1 MARAPS
7 SAATESGLVP
17 HATAPPA
24 PAAANASENNIE
36 EDNSGADANDEDTY
50 AEYRAI
56 SILEKFP
63 TAKKHPDPLVE
74 SSSLASIALPPLPQ
88 NFSLPNRSHQDWI
101 DKQLI
106 SDAQLETVIY
116 ANLRFDGPRLA
127 EGNKR
132 PGFFLGDGAGVGKG
146 RQIAALI
153 KDFHARG
160 GKRVLW
166 VSVSTDLRQDA
177 ARDLKD
183 VDASDI
189 KVYPDKVGGNLPPA
203 KKYLDYEG
211 VLFVTYSL
219 LINKLPRAKAN
230 NINISKAAPPPET
243 VDNGGAAGP
252 SNAANHSNEKKP
264 RGRGHSALFDRVYVP
279 RDCRLSQITRWLKDC
294 PEGGLIILDE
304 CHKAKNLLPS
314 SSGEP
319 SQTARAVV
327 ELQEAVP
334 NARILYSSATGASEP
349 KNLAYMTRLF
359 DSSQG
364 ASEMITLLEGS
375 RLGACELAAMSMK
388 ATGSYLSR
396 TLSYKDAEF
405 GLVKAMVTDQMVIMY
420 DRAVMMWD
428 MLWRVVNTVQSMEA
442 SNMRLMGLKGKGT
455 GRFLK
460 SQFWGAHQRFFK
472 QMLMAAKIPACS
484 SIALEELAKGNCVVI
499 GLQTTGEA
507 GTEQALK
514 REEEA
519 KQEHQKSLV
528 NNLEAQMD
536 ATCSID
542 DLISAPR
549 AILQQ
554 YITGHF
560 PITRFAGDVT
570 LSQQQVKDMAA
581 DVFDFVHRMKD
592 WQTAEEIAED
602 RRNQGNLDGVIMQEA
617 LSPESVSAEQRA
629 AAREQFFT
637 EIRAEET
644 ARWRGSRTAGRKPLQ
659 DAVHKAQKFV
669 EAKEIQVSDLKKLV
683 EEMPEEEEEEVVE
696 EGEEEEEIKP
706 FKRGRARH
714 ALVIVADSEEEES
727 EEAEASEEEVYES
740 EEEEEEKAVSGGS
753 SRQKRKQRGAIV
765 EDSDVEYEP
774 SVTIEEEQEDG
785 NDEEKEV
792 ENTNMNSPC
801 PRPRK
806 KVKDRGIL
814 GDLGADNDDD
824 IIDLTNSA
832 PQKKPKAKTK
842 DMVKAKDKDKAPAV
856 WHQANKNAPHYTS
869 GSEFTM
875 DDDDDGDGDD
885 SPVHSSDDE
894 DMYVAQL
901 AASAQGMGRR
911 VTRKRTIIVADDD
924 DRDDDFMWK
933 EDASDD
939 DEEDGG
945 GRGHHSRQQ
954 SKGHKGRHSRI
965 PPAVKLDEAK
975 VYLERAKERLAT
987 REAALQ
993 HYDHLTQLGPKSGRD
1008 AQRVERLKEASK
1020 AAANGGSKHD
1030 PLIKNICMQVSP
1042 IRGYKHAVKRVEVE
1056 DIDFDE
1062 EADLPGDDEY
1072 GIVGGPAVD
1081 EYDAPPVLN
1090 QFQMPSHNERHYNKD
1105 LWEIRYVLLRAVS
1118 GMELPANPLDHLI
1131 NLLGG
1136 EPNVAELTG
1145 RKGFIS
1151 LDEGGQ
1157 AGYKKRGGVGPAK
1170 EVNLREKEDFMSG
1183 RKFVAIISEAA
1194 STGISLQAD
1203 RRVGNQRRRVHITL
1217 ELPWS
1222 ADKAIQQ
1229 FGRSHRANQT
1239 SAPIYRILMTPCGG
1253 EVRFASAAAKRL
1265 ASLGALLRGDR
1276 HAVGVGS
1283 SLQCF
1288 DVDSTEGQD
1297 ALKLVLETIAGN
1309 KRTWTLLGVHPPEL
1323 PSDCQDP
1330 TSYIKFRMQS
1340 DEDIERRTG
1349 TPLPEFFLRM
1359 RRQLASIGL
1368 LEIKESMGLGG
1379 QYPVQEISAA
1389 DSVPTVKKFLNRLLG
1404 MKIADQELLFT
1415 YFGAVLDAVI
1425 TDKKSKGEYDDGI
1438 LTVKAQSVQIVST
1451 NTVYRHT
1458 TGGTIEHIHL
1468 KLDRGLPWQ
1477 AALDFKETIDDR
1489 LREVNPGGHIM
1500 GGFFKERNR
1509 NMLVNGRRIPC
1520 IILATEII
1528 STVGSFRNT
1537 RVHVQRPNTGAGK
1550 SMYADELPSRFVRIN
1565 NMLEAKVLWEA
1576 WYNYCEDRCFHGDNC
1591 TNRHKEGGCNAGGRR
1606 DETHIM
1612 TGAVLPVW
1620 KQLEE
1625 AHRRGEWKKT
1635 YRRMDRD
1642 GYEYTVVEPLRV
1654 IKVVTSDGLPVVGVA
1669 AVCEAEFNYL
1679 VDNLNNKT
1687 PPELVDGVPQ
1697 QRFNPAAL
1705 LPPPPT
1711 SNGGASGSS
1720 MAAVKPNGKKY
1731 KHFR

>member
-1 MARAPS
+1 MAVARAPS
-7 SAATESGLVP
+7 SAATEAGLVLR
-17 HATAPPA
+17 APAPPAPA

-36 EDNSGADANDEDTY
+36 EENSGADANDEDTY
-50 AEYRAI
+50 AEYRAV

-88 NFSLPNRSHQDWI
+88 NFSLPTRSHQDWI

-183 VDASDI
+183 VGASEI
-189 KVYPDKVGGNLPPA
+189 NVYPDKVGGNLPPA
-203 KKYLDYEG
+203 KKCLDYEG

-219 LINKLPRAKAN
+219 LINKLPRANAKN
-230 NINISKAAPPPET
+230 NNNSKAAPPLET
-243 VDNGGAAGP
+243 LDNGGAAGP
-252 SNAANHSNEKKP
+252 SNAATHSNEKKP
-264 RGRGHSALFDRVYVP
+264 RGRGHSALFDRIYVP

-428 MLWRVVNTVQSMEA
+428 MLWRVVNTVQNMEA

-460 SQFWGAHQRFFK
+460 GQFWGAHQRFFK

-484 SIALEELAKGNCVVI
+484 SIALEELSKGNCVVI

-514 REEEA
+514 REDEA

-528 NNLEAQMD
+528 NNPEAQMD

-602 RRNQGNLDGVIMQEA
+602 RRNQGNLEGVIMQEA
-617 LSPESVSAEQRA
+617 LSPETASAEQRE
-629 AAREQFFT
+629 AAREQFFV

-644 ARWRGSRTAGRKPLQ
+644 ARWHGNRTAGRKPLQ

-669 EAKEIQVSDLKKLV
+669 EAKEIRVSDLKKLV
-683 EEMPEEEEEEVVE
+683 EEMPEEEEEE
-696 EGEEEEEIKP
+696 EEEEIKP
-706 FKRGRARH
+706 YKRGRARR

-727 EEAEASEEEVYES
+727 EEVEASEEKFYES
-740 EEEEEEKAVSGGS
+740 EEEEEEIAVSGGS

-765 EDSDVEYEP
+765 EDSDIEYEP
-774 SVTIEEEQEDG
+774 SATIEVEQKDG

-814 GDLGADNDDD
+814 GDVTADNDDD
-824 IIDLTNSA
+824 IIDLTNSV
-832 PQKKPKAKTK
+832 PPKKPKAKTK
-842 DMVKAKDKDKAPAV
+842 DMVKAKGKAPAV
-856 WHQANKNAPHYTS
+856 RPQANKKAPQYTS
-869 GSEFTM
+869 ESEFTM
-875 DDDDDGDGDD
+875 DDDEEED
-885 SPVHSSDDE
+885 SPVNSSDDE

-901 AASAQGMGRR
+901 AAIAQGMGRR
-911 VTRKRTIIVADDD
+911 MTRQRTIIVADDD
-924 DRDDDFMWK
+924 DDRDGDFMWE
-933 EDASDD
+933 EDESDD
-939 DEEDGG
+939 DEQDGG
-945 GRGHHSRQQ
+945 GRGCRSHQQ
-954 SKGHKGRHSRI
+954 PKGGKGRNSRI
-965 PPAVKLDEAK
+965 PPAVKLEEAK
-975 VYLERAKERLAT
+975 IDLERAKEGLAT

-993 HYDHLTQLGPKSGRD
+993 HYDHQTQLGPRGGCD
-1008 AQRVERLKEASK
+1008 AQHAKGSKEASE

-1030 PLIKNICMQVSP
+1030 PLIKNICMQVSSP

-1072 GIVGGPAVD
+1072 GIVGGLVGD
-1081 EYDAPPVLN
+1081 GYEAPPVLN
-1090 QFQMPSHNERHYNKD
+1090 QFQMPSHYERHYNKD

-1157 AGYKKRGGVGPAK
+1157 AGYKKRGGAGPAK

-1183 RKFVAIISEAA
+1183 RKLVAIISEAA

-1330 TSYIKFRMQS
+1330 TSYSKFRMQS

-1349 TPLPEFFLRM
+1349 TLIPEFFLRM

-1368 LEIKESMGLGG
+1368 LEIKEGMGFGG
-1379 QYPVQEISAA
+1379 QLAVQEISAA
-1389 DSVPTVKKFLNRLLG
+1389 DNVPTVKKFLNRLLG
-1404 MKIADQELLFT
+1404 MKISDQELLFT

-1438 LTVKAQSVQIVST
+1438 LTVKAQSVKIVST
-1451 NTVYRHT
+1451 NTVYRHA

-1565 NMLEAKVLWEA
+1565 NMLEAKALWEA
-1576 WYNYCEDRCFHGDNC
+1576 WYNYCEDHCFHGDNC
-1591 TNRHKEGGCNAGGRR
+1591 ANRHKEGGCNAGGRR

-1625 AHRRGEWKKT
+1625 AHRMGEWKKT

-1669 AVCEAEFNYL
+1669 AVCEAEFKYL
-1679 VDNLNNKT
+1679 VDKLNN
-1687 PPELVDGVPQ
+1687 PPSELVDGVPQ

-1705 LPPPPT
+1705 LPPPLT
-1711 SNGGASGSS
+1711 SNGEASGSS

>member
-1 MARAPS
+1 M
-7 SAATESGLVP
+7 
-17 HATAPPA
+17 
-24 PAAANASENNIE
+24 
-36 EDNSGADANDEDTY
+36 
-50 AEYRAI
+50 
-56 SILEKFP
+56 
-63 TAKKHPDPLVE
+63 
-74 SSSLASIALPPLPQ
+74 
-88 NFSLPNRSHQDWI
+88 
-101 DKQLI
+101 
-106 SDAQLETVIY
+106 
-116 ANLRFDGPRLA
+116 
-127 EGNKR
+127 
-132 PGFFLGDGAGVGKG
+132 GKG

-153 KDFHARG
+153 KDFYARG

-183 VDASDI
+183 VGASDI

-219 LINKLPRAKAN
+219 LINKLPRANAKN
-230 NINISKAAPPPET
+230 NNNDDSKTAPPL
-243 VDNGGAAGP
+243 DNGGAAGP
-252 SNAANHSNEKKP
+252 NAANNSNGKKP
-264 RGRGHSALFDRVYVP
+264 RGRGHSALFDRIYVP
-279 RDCRLSQITRWLKDC
+279 KDCRLSQITRWLKDC

-334 NARILYSSATGASEP
+334 DARVLYSSATGASEP

-405 GLVKAMVTDQMVIMY
+405 GLVKAIVTDQMEIMY

-442 SNMRLMGLKGKGT
+442 ANMRLMGLKGKGT

-460 SQFWGAHQRFFK
+460 GQFWGAHQRFFK

-484 SIALEELAKGNCVVI
+484 SIALEELGKGNCVVI

-514 REEEA
+514 REDEA
-519 KQEHQKSLV
+519 KQEHQKSLL
-528 NNLEAQMD
+528 NNPEAQMD
-536 ATCSID
+536 ATCTID

-602 RRNQGNLDGVIMQEA
+602 RRNQGNLDGIIMQEA
-617 LSPESVSAEQRA
+617 LNPESVSAEQRA
-629 AAREQFFT
+629 AAREQFFE
-637 EIRAEET
+637 EIRAEEM
-644 ARWRGSRTAGRKPLQ
+644 AKWSGSRTAGRKPLQ
-659 DAVHKAQKFV
+659 DAVHKAQNFV
-669 EAKEIQVSDLKKLV
+669 EAKETRVSDLKKLV
-683 EEMPEEEEEEVVE
+683 EEMPEEEEG
-696 EGEEEEEIKP
+696 EGEEIKP
-706 FKRGRARH
+706 YKRGRTRC
-714 ALVIVADSEEEES
+714 ALVVAADSKEEES
-727 EEAEASEEEVYES
+727 EEEEASEEELYDS
-740 EEEEEEKAVSGGS
+740 EEELEEAVSGGS
-753 SRQKRKQRGAIV
+753 SRQKRKQRYDIV
-765 EDSDVEYEP
+765 EDSDEECDL
-774 SVTIEEEQEDG
+774 SETIEVEQADRKE
-785 NDEEKEV
+785 EV
-792 ENTNMNSPC
+792 ENTNINSPC

-806 KVKDRGIL
+806 KVKDRGIP
-814 GDLGADNDDD
+814 GDVAAANDTDDD
-824 IIDLTNSA
+824 IIDLTNSV
-832 PQKKPKAKTK
+832 PEKKPKAKTK
-842 DMVKAKDKDKAPAV
+842 DMAKTKDRGKAPAV
-856 WHQANKNAPHYTS
+856 SRQAEKKAPQYMS
-869 GSEFTM
+869 ESEFTM
-875 DDDDDGDGDD
+875 DDDEEEED
-885 SPVHSSDDE
+885 SPVNSSDDE
-894 DMYVAQL
+894 DMYMAQL
-901 AASAQGMGRR
+901 TASAQGMHRR
-911 VTRKRTIIVADDD
+911 VTRQRTEIVADDS
-924 DRDDDFMWK
+924 DDDFMWE
-933 EDASDD
+933 EDEGDD
-939 DEEDGG
+939 DEDDGG
-945 GRGHHSRQQ
+945 GRGCRSSPQY
-954 SKGHKGRHSRI
+954 KGVEGGNLKNIH
-965 PPAVKLDEAK
+965 PAVKLEEAEID
-975 VYLERAKERLAT
+975 LERAKERLAT

-993 HYDHLTQLGPKSGRD
+993 HFDQQTQLGPEGGRD
-1008 AQRVERLKEASK
+1008 AQRAKRLKEASE
-1020 AAANGGSKHD
+1020 AAARGGSKHD
-1030 PLIKNICMQVSP
+1030 PLIKNICMQMSSP

-1062 EADLPGDDEY
+1062 EVDLLGDDEY
-1072 GIVGGPAVD
+1072 GIVEGPVGG
-1081 EYDAPPVLN
+1081 EYEAPPVLN
-1090 QFQMPSHNERHYNKD
+1090 QFQMPSHYERHYNKD

-1136 EPNVAELTG
+1136 ERNVAELTG

-1157 AGYKKRGGVGPAK
+1157 AGSYSYKKRGGAGPAK
-1170 EVNLREKEDFMSG
+1170 EVNLREKDDFMSG
-1183 RKFVAIISEAA
+1183 RKLVAIISEAA

-1203 RRVGNQRRRVHITL
+1203 RRLGNQRRRVHITL

-1309 KRTWTLLGVHPPEL
+1309 KRTWTLLGVHPQEL
-1323 PSDCQDP
+1323 PSHCQDP
-1330 TSYIKFRMQS
+1330 TSYSKFRMQS

-1368 LEIKESMGLGG
+1368 LVIKEGMGPGG
-1379 QYPVQEISAA
+1379 QYAVQEISAA
-1389 DSVPTVKKFLNRLLG
+1389 DTVPTVKKFLNRLLG

-1425 TDKKSKGEYDDGI
+1425 ADKKSKGEYDDGI
-1438 LTVKAQSVQIVST
+1438 LTVKAQSVEIVST
-1451 NTVYRHT
+1451 NTVYRHA
-1458 TGGTIEHIHL
+1458 TGGTIDHIHL

-1489 LREVNPGGHIM
+1489 LGEVNPGGRIM

-1528 STVGSFRNT
+1528 STVGSFRNI

-1550 SMYADELPSRFVRIN
+1550 SMYADELPARFIRIN
-1565 NMLEAKVLWEA
+1565 NMSEAKALWEA
-1576 WYNYCEDRCFHGDNC
+1576 WYDYCEDHCFHGDNC
-1591 TNRHKEGGCNAGGRR
+1591 VNSHKEGGCNAGGRR
-1606 DETHIM
+1606 DETHIL

-1635 YRRMDRD
+1635 NRRMDRE

-1669 AVCEAEFNYL
+1669 AVCEAEFKYL
-1679 VDNLNNKT
+1679 VDKLNN
-1687 PPELVDGVPQ
+1687 PSSELVDGMPQ

-1705 LPPPPT
+1705 IPAPPIAT
-1711 SNGGASGSS
+1711 SNGGASGSNI
-1720 MAAVKPNGKKY
+1720 AAVKPSGKKY